1 MVLPYLK
8 GLVIIK
14 CGLFYFALW
23 IYCVFNICG
32 YYIGRSIRVLNISF
46 DCCLLLVS
54 GGFFSYPSRN
64 ILLSFLGNLV
74 IMDSRDN
81 VFQQNEGMFEEKLE
95 ESKRLIIWSCS
106 LSSTI
111 SFSLDTLVQRRVL
124 VGQLQDDIDVV
135 GSKIEDLQFH
145 LAQRDED

>member
-1 MVLPYLK
+1 
-8 GLVIIK
+8 
-14 CGLFYFALW
+14 
-23 IYCVFNICG
+23 
-32 YYIGRSIRVLNISF
+32 
-46 DCCLLLVS
+46 
-54 GGFFSYPSRN
+54 
-64 ILLSFLGNLV
+64 
-74 IMDSRDN
+74 MDSRDN
-81 VFQQNEGMFEEKLE
+81 VFQQKEGMFEEKLE

>member
-1 MVLPYLK
+1 M
-8 GLVIIK
+8 IE
-14 CGLFYFALW
+14 
-23 IYCVFNICG
+23 
-32 YYIGRSIRVLNISF
+32 
-46 DCCLLLVS
+46 D
-54 GGFFSYPSRN
+54 
-64 ILLSFLGNLV
+64 
-74 IMDSRDN
+74 
-81 VFQQNEGMFEEKLE
+81 KLE
-95 ESKRLIIWSCS
+95 ERKCLIIRVCS